1 MTELGGTDDHED
13 DVTTTVIEDA
23 DGAESIA
30 APALDHHRRE
40 LFEALLLAVAAL
52 LTAWCAFQATKWGG
66 VQANS
71 FSQAGAQR
79 TESVRAS
86 NLANRQ
92 TVIDVTSF
100 TSWVDAIAA
109 EQRDD
114 VDNGLGDDGSYE
126 PVTGTESAFFYAR
139 LRPEFRTA
147 VDAWL
152 TTQPFGD
159 QPASATPF
167 DLPEYRN
174 AAQDEADALEVVA
187 EELAATARQANQR
200 GDNYV
205 MMTIVFAMAIVLLNV
220 AGKMRGEQAH
230 RLLTGLATVA
240 VVAGLVVLLTYPVEI

>member
-1 MTELGGTDDHED
+1 M
-13 DVTTTVIEDA
+13 TTTDTREPATSDEPAGAPDDDA
-23 DGAESIA
+23 
-30 APALDHHRRE
+30 DHHRRE
-40 LFEALLLAVAAL
+40 LFEALLLALAAL
-52 LTAWCAFQATKWGG
+52 LTAWAAFQATKWGG

-92 TVIDVTSF
+92 TVIDVDSF
-100 TSWVDAIAA
+100 TSWIDAIAT
-109 EQRDD
+109 EQAAG
-114 VDNGLGDDGSYE
+114 VDIGFADDGSYE
-126 PVTGTESAFFYAR
+126 PVAGTTSAFLYDR

-152 TTQPFGD
+152 ETRPLTEA
-159 QPASATPF
+159 ASPPTPF
-167 DLPEYRN
+167 ELPEYRN
-174 AAQDEADALEVVA
+174 AAQAEAEALEVTA

-205 MMTIVFAMAIVLLNV
+205 MMTIVFAMAIVLLGV

-240 VVAGLVVLLTYPVEI
+240 VLAGLLVLLTYPIEV